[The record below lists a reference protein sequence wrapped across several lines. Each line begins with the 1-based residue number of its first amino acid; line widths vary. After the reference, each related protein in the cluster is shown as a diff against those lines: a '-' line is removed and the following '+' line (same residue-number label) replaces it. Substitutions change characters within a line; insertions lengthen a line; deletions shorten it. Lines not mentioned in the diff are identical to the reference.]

1 MSETHT
7 DRGELE
13 GRDPPSMTL
22 TMSDDEPVVM
32 CSRERDLDAAL
43 AAADDMGLPI
53 AIARSFVEKLRCGPE
68 IAGSAEEQHLEE
80 MYLAQEELD
89 Q

>member
-13 GRDPPSMTL
+13 GRHLPSMTL

-43 AAADDMGLPI
+43 VAADDMGLLI
-53 AIARSFVEKLRCGPE
+53 AITRSLVEKLRCGPE
-68 IAGSAEEQHLEE
+68 IAGPAEEQHLED
-80 MYLAQEELD
+80 LD
-89 Q
+89 E